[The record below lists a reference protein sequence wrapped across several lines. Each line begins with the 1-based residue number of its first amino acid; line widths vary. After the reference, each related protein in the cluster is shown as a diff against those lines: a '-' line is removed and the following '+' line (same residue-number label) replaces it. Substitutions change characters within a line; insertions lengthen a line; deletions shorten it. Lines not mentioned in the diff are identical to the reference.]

1 MPTPAARTARRI
13 RELLEPI
20 RPSVEYAVFAAEPTP
35 LGSVTG
41 LLSAVPADVCESIG
55 GLWADTARFVPERE
69 LREQFSHEDRLLLD
83 LVLSMADDRRSFAH
97 SAGADRVP

>member
-1 MPTPAARTARRI
+1 MPSPAARTARRI

-20 RPSVEYAVFAAEPTP
+20 RPSVEDAVFAVEPTP

-55 GLWADTARFVPERE
+55 GIWTDAARFVSEDE
-69 LREQFSHEDRLLLD
+69 LYEQFSHEDRLLLD
-83 LVLSMADDRRSFAH
+83 LVLSMADDRRSFAIP
-97 SAGADRVP
+97 AGADRVN

>member
-13 RELLEPI
+13 RELLDPI
-20 RPSVEYAVFAAEPTP
+20 RPSVEDAVFAVESTP

-55 GLWADTARFVPERE
+55 GLWADTALLVPEAE
-69 LREQFSHEDRLLLD
+69 IREQFSYEDRLLLD
-83 LVLSMADDRRSFAH
+83 LVLSMSDDRRSFALP
-97 SAGADRVP
+97 AGADRVP